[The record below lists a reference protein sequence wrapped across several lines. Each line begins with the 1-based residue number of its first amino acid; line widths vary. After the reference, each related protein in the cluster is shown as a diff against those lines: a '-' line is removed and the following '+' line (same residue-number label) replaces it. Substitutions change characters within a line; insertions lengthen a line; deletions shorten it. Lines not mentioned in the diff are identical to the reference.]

1 MIRTGIGF
9 DAHRFAAS
17 RALIMGGVRIEH
29 EMGLAGHS
37 DADVLAHAVADALLG
52 AVGDGDIG
60 EHFPDTDP
68 QWKDADSLRI
78 LSLAALRLKEKGAL
92 ILNVDSVIIAE
103 APKMAPHRDQMR
115 ANLARA
121 MGIPVDAVSVKAS
134 TVEGMGALG
143 RKEGIAVMA
152 VATVNKPG
160 HGDSVCP

>member
-9 DAHRFAAS
+9 DAHRFAKG
-17 RALIMGGVRIEH
+17 RALVVGGVRIEH
-29 EMGLAGHS
+29 EFGLAGHS

-68 QWKDADSLRI
+68 KWKDADSLRI
-78 LSLAALRLKEKGAL
+78 VSLVALRLKEKSAL
-92 ILNVDSVIIAE
+92 ILNIDSVIVAE
-103 APKMAPHRDQMR
+103 SPRMAPYRDRMR
-115 ANLARA
+115 ANLAGA
-121 MGIPVDAVSVKAS
+121 MGVPVDRVSVKAS

-152 VATVNKPG
+152 VATVETPG
-160 HGDSVCP
+160 PGDVVCP